1 MGLKGGFDWVYAQGY
16 GQVIMGIAVITIL
29 GMAAET
35 VVVLAG
41 YPEAINTVKRAVK
54 SIQLLASIGLL
65 IKVLVALNDLS
76 KGNFLN

>member
-1 MGLKGGFDWVYAQGY
+1 MGLKGGFDWVYSQGY
-16 GQVIMGIAVITIL
+16 GQIIMGIAVITIL

-41 YPEAINTVKRAVK
+41 YPESINTVKRAVK

-65 IKVLVALNDLS
+65 IKVLIVLNDLA
-76 KGNFLN
+76 KGNYLN

>member
-1 MGLKGGFDWVYAQGY
+1 MGLKGGFDWVYSQGY

-35 VVVLAG
+35 VVVLSG
-41 YPEAINTVKRAVK
+41 YPDAINTVKRAVK

-65 IKVLVALNDLS
+65 IKVLIALNDLA
-76 KGNFLN
+76 KGNYLN

>member
-1 MGLKGGFDWVYAQGY
+1 MGLKGGFDWVYSQGY

-65 IKVLVALNDLS
+65 IKVLIALNDLS
-76 KGNFLN
+76 KGNYLN